1 MGNIIDLKNI
11 IAPSFYNVHRDIKN
25 HTYREYL
32 LRGGRASTK
41 SSFIAFE
48 VIFDILKN
56 KNHNAIVFMK
66 QDNRIKEGAYS
77 LYLSVLSRLNILSE
91 FKILTSPMKIIYK
104 KTGQYILFKGFDDPE
119 KSRGISTN
127 NNNLYFANLHFEE
140 VNQFDGVSEIN
151 EIKRSI
157 IRGGDNVN
165 IFYCYNPPASV
176 FHWCNKWYHENIK
189 GRLTHHSTYL
199 DVPKDWLGK
208 ACLEEIES
216 LKEINELEYRH
227 AYLGEEIGTGGTV
240 FNNIEF
246 REITDSE
253 IEGFDCIFQG
263 FDWGWFP
270 DPAVFVR
277 LHYDIKNRTIYIID
291 EIVGNKCTIEEY
303 ARQIINMGYN
313 DYLVTIDG
321 AIPEQEF
328 RFRQAGINAMRAVK
342 GPGSIELGITWLE
355 NKKFVVDESRTPF
368 TCKELREFEYATDKN
383 GEYTGQYMEFN
394 NHSIDAIRY
403 AFIDSYIRRYPDIY

>member
-1 MGNIIDLKNI
+1 MADIKLTNI
-11 IAPSFYNVHRDIKN
+11 IAPSFYDLHEHIKHN
-25 HTYREYL
+25 DFSKYL
-32 LRGGRASTK
+32 LRGGRGSGK
-41 SSFIAFE
+41 SSDIAIE
-48 VIFDILKN
+48 VLLNMLRN
-56 KNHNAIVFMK
+56 KNTCAVVFMK
-66 QDNRIKEGAYS
+66 HGVRLRHGAFN
-77 LYLSVLSRLNILSE
+77 LYITALQRLGIYE
-91 FKILTSPMKIIYK
+91 HFKVSMSPMQIVNKH
-104 KTGQYILFKGFDDPE
+104 TGQVILFKGCDDPY
-119 KSRGISTN
+119 KSKGLATN
-127 NNNLYFANLHFEE
+127 NPNQYFAYLHFEE
-140 VNQFDGVSEIN
+140 LDQFHGISEVQTII
-151 EIKRSI
+151 ESV
-157 IRGGDNVN
+157 IRGGDKAI
-165 IFYCYNPPASV
+165 IFYCYNPPANT
-176 FHWCNKWYHENIK
+176 FNWCNEWAHENIK
-189 GRLTHHSTYL
+189 GRLVHHSTYL
-199 DVPKDWLGK
+199 DMPKEWIGQAFIDE
-208 ACLEEIES
+208 AEA
-216 LKEINELEYRH
+216 LKEYDELSYRNR
-227 AYLGEEIGTGGTV
+227 YLGEETGTGGAV

-313 DYLVTIDG
+313 DNLVTIDG

-368 TCKELREFEYATDKN
+368 TAKELREFEYATDKN